1 VKIILAEKAG
11 FCFGVKRAI
20 KLALKTA
27 SKKRVY
33 TLGPLIHNPQ
43 EVKRLKSRGIKPI
56 SALKKLEGDVLLIRS
71 HGIDPKKI
79 LEAKRKGLK
88 IIDATCP
95 YVKKAQRL
103 AKSLKEEGY
112 RVVIIGEA
120 RHPEVLGIKAATGGR
135 ALILEDSRQA
145 GRIPASKKIGVV
157 AQTTQS
163 QENFKEVV
171 AGLLEKC
178 EELKVYNTIC
188 DSTLARQEV
197 AQKLAAQ
204 VDLMVVVGGYNS
216 ANTRRLAE
224 IGRKRGVE
232 THHLEEARELD
243 PRWLKDKRRIGVTA
257 GASTPDWVI
266 KEVINKIKESEVDGR
281 KN

>member
-20 KLALKTA
+20 KLAQDVA

-43 EVKRLKSRGIKPI
+43 EVKRLQNQGISPI
-56 SALKKLEGDVLLIRS
+56 STLKRAKEGVLLIRS

-79 LEAKRKGLK
+79 LEGKRKGLK

-112 RVVIIGEA
+112 KVVIIGEKK
-120 RHPEVLGIKAATGGR
+120 HPEVLGIKAAAGER
-135 ALILEDSRQA
+135 ALILENSCQA
-145 GRIPASKKIGVV
+145 ERLPASKKIGVV

-163 QENFKEVV
+163 PENFKEVV
-171 AGLLEKC
+171 ARLLDKS

-188 DSTLARQEV
+188 DSTFARQEA
-197 AQKLAAQ
+197 AQKLASQ
-204 VDLMVVVGGYNS
+204 VDLVIVIGGYNS

-224 IGRKRGVE
+224 ICRKRRVK
-232 THHLEEARELD
+232 TYHLEEARELD
-243 PRWLKDKRRIGVTA
+243 PRWLKGKRRIGVTA
-257 GASTPDWVI
+257 GASTPDWII
-266 KEVINKIKESEVDGR
+266 KGLINKIKNKGGTDG
-281 KN
+281 